1 MGGAVEAIDKGYI
14 QKEIQ
19 DSAYAWQMV
28 VESGERT
35 IVGVNKFTM
44 EEAPVEGPSWILS
57 AGEFQKNKLAKVKA
71 ERDNAKV
78 KEELAKLEVAAADNP
93 ST

>member
-19 DSAYAWQMV
+19 DSAYAWQMA

-44 EEAPVEGPSWILS
+44 EEAPVEGLLKVDAS
-57 AGEFQKNKLAKVKA
+57 AGEFQNVITQRLRKNWPSWKLQ
-71 ERDNAKV
+71 
-78 KEELAKLEVAAADNP
+78 LLTNP